1 MKQQFLRLRDET
13 QKIANNFSKISS
25 EKAKLESDL
34 KEKIEKI
41 EDLEKKE
48 SQQGQEIEERYF
60 EVENLKGKIILW
72 EQAVSNNVQN
82 KQL

>member
-34 KEKIEKI
+34 KEKI

-82 KQL
+82 EQL